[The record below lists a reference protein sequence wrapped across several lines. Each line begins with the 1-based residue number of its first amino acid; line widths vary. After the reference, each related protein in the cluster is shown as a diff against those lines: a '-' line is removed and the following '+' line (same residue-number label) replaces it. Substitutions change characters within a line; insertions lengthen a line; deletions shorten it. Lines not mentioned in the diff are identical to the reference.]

1 MTRIERANKDE
12 ITGRCR
18 DMNWVFSMTHVLDRI
33 AQLKLIP
40 MVVLDHADHTA
51 PFAEALVRG
60 GLPVAEITFRT
71 AAAEQAIRTLAQRRD
86 LLVGAGTVLTTE
98 QADRAIGAGA
108 QFIVAPGTN
117 PTVVEH
123 VRKQG
128 VMMCPGV
135 VTPTDI
141 ELAMSLGVTTLK
153 FFPAETMGGVAM
165 LKALAGPYPDVRF
178 IPTGGITP
186 ELLPNYLKLRSVVA
200 CGGSW
205 LAPRHLL
212 AEGKFDAIQ
221 RLVEQA
227 VKLLAEPPEIA
238 T

>member
-1 MTRIERANKDE
+1 MLRILE
-12 ITGRCR
+12 
-18 DMNWVFSMTHVLDRI
+18 RI
-33 AQLKLIP
+33 AELKLIP
-40 MVVLDHADHTA
+40 MVVIDHAEHA
-51 PFAEALVRG
+51 GPFGDALVGG

-71 AAAEQAIRTLAQRRD
+71 AAAETAIRELARRGD
-86 LLVGAGTVLTTE
+86 LLVGAGTVLSKE
-98 QADRAIGAGA
+98 LADRAIDAGA

-117 PTVVEH
+117 PEVVEH
-123 VRKQG
+123 VLKRG
-128 VMMCPGV
+128 STMIPGV
-135 VTPTDI
+135 VSPTEI
-141 ELAMSLGVTTLK
+141 EFALSLGVSTLK

-186 ELLPNYLKLRSVVA
+186 ELLPNYLKLASVAA

-205 LAPRHLL
+205 LAPRDLL
-212 AEGKFDAIQ
+212 AAGKFDAIK

-227 VKLLAEPPEIA
+227 VKIIAGPPIVA

>member
-1 MTRIERANKDE
+1 
-12 ITGRCR
+12 
-18 DMNWVFSMTHVLDRI
+18 MNNVLNRI
-33 AQLKLIP
+33 AELKLIP
-40 MVVLDHADHTA
+40 MVVLDHADHAA
-51 PFAEALVRG
+51 PFADALVTG

-71 AAAEQAIRTLAQRRD
+71 AAAEPAIRTLAKRGD
-86 LLVGAGTVLTTE
+86 LLVGAGTVLSIE
-98 QADRAIGAGA
+98 LADRAIDAGA

-117 PTVVEH
+117 PKVVEH
-123 VRKQG
+123 VQKRG
-128 VMMCPGV
+128 VTMCPGV

-141 ELAMSLGVTTLK
+141 ELAMSLGVTSLK
-153 FFPAETMGGVAM
+153 FFPAESMGGVAT
-165 LKALAGPYPDVRF
+165 LNALAGPYPDVRF

-186 ELLPNYLKLRSVVA
+186 ELLPSYLKLTSVVA

-212 AEGKFDAIQ
+212 AEGKFDAIG

-227 VKLLAEPPEIA
+227 VKLLAGPPPVA